1 MAKVTIS
8 LTLDDE
14 RDKRILRW
22 LKGLPERGKSEAM
35 REAINAYLGQDD
47 VTLRDIYDAIQELKQ
62 FRLMVVQE
70 TSGSDAQRQ
79 EVPEDVLDNIAKIGL

>member
-22 LKGLPERGKSEAM
+22 LKGLPERGRSEAM
-35 REAINAYLGQDD
+35 REAINAHLGQNG
-47 VTLRDIYDAIQELKQ
+47 VTLQDIYDAVQELKQ

-70 TSGSDAQRQ
+70 SSPGNSQQ
-79 EVPEDVLDNIAKIGL
+79 EVPRDVLENIAKIGL

>member
-22 LKGLPERGKSEAM
+22 LKGLPRRGRSEAM
-35 REAINAYLGQDD
+35 REAINAYLGQDN
-47 VTLRDIYDAIQELKQ
+47 VTLQDIYDAIQELKQ
-62 FRLMVVQE
+62 FRLMLVQE
-70 TSGSDAQRQ
+70 SSSDVQQQ
-79 EVPEDVLDNIAKIGL
+79 EVPEDILDNIAKIGL

>member
-22 LKGLPERGKSEAM
+22 LKGLPERGRSEAM
-35 REAINAYLGQDD
+35 REAINTYLGQND
-47 VTLRDIYDAIQELKQ
+47 VTLRDIYDAIQELKH
-62 FRLMVVQE
+62 FRLMLVQE
-70 TSGSDAQRQ
+70 ASPDVQQQ
-79 EVPEDVLDNIAKIGL
+79 EVPKDVLENIAKIGL